1 MSELFIQRPITTT
14 LIMAGIVLFGLIGYR
29 ALPVSDLPN
38 VDYPTIQVTAELPGG
53 SPETMASSVAT
64 PLERQFSTIAGLN
77 VVSST
82 STLGNTQI
90 TLQFDLSRNIDA
102 AAQDVQTAISASS
115 RQLPPGMPSQPTL
128 KKVNPADQP
137 IVYLMVSSPTLPLSK
152 VNEYADTSL
161 AQRLSTISGVAQVLV
176 TGEQKYAV
184 RAQLDPSA
192 LAIRGIGI
200 DDVANALQRGN
211 TNLPVGTLYGI
222 HQNLTVQAN
231 GQLMNAE
238 EYRQL
243 IVAYRNGAPVLL
255 KELGGVIDSV
265 ENNRLA
271 SRYNG
276 QQVVTLTIQRQP
288 GTNTVAVVDAI
299 RNLLPAFRQQLP
311 ASIKLDVLY
320 DRSESIRESVN
331 DVQFSLLLAIAL
343 VVLVIFLFLRNVRAT
358 IIPTLAL
365 PTSIVFTF
373 AVMYLL
379 GFSLDNLSLMA
390 LTLSVGFV
398 VDDAVVMLE
407 NIVRRMEEGEG
418 AREAALKGSREIG
431 FTIIS
436 MTVSLVAVFI
446 PVLFLSGILGRL
458 FREFAITIS
467 VAILVSGF
475 VSLSL
480 TPMLCSRLLKSIR
493 HRATKATVGEG
504 SEDASVSGPTPGSSA
519 GQPGWGGAV
528 REGSSRN
535 EDADETSALPA
546 KRLAWWQKT
555 ERAYD
560 WLVGGYRWTL
570 QIVLE
575 HRALTIL
582 ICGVLFLVTILL
594 FYLIP
599 KGFIPND
606 DTSRIVGYTEAAEGI
621 SFEEMSR
628 HQQQIVDIIRANS
641 NVVGVLST
649 VGQSDVS
656 AASNTGNILILLKPL
671 NQRKQDVEAVIADLR
686 AKLGTIPGMRIYLQ
700 NPPLVQ
706 VGGQVTKSPYQLTL
720 QGPDRNELYADAT
733 ALQQKISKLPQLLDV
748 TSDIQTKNPQL
759 NVDIDR
765 DKASALGITAQ
776 QIEDALNDAYGTKQI
791 STIYATS
798 NEYEVILE
806 VKPEYQQDPSA
817 LGSLYIHSTAG
828 AATSSQTPQIQSAL
842 AQPSPVVVSSAQPP
856 AGQSATTQTA
866 IQGRLVPLGT
876 VATLSRSVGP
886 LLVNHVGQ
894 LSSATISFNLR
905 PGVSLSAAT
914 DEVQD
919 LARQTLP
926 PTITTS
932 FQGTAQ
938 IFQSSLQNLTL
949 LLLVAVMVIYLV
961 LGILY
966 ESFIHPFTIL
976 SGLPSAGLGALLI
989 LLLFGR
995 ELDVYAFVGL
1005 IMLIGIVE
1013 KNAIMMIDFALTA
1026 QREEGKPAEEAIF
1039 QACLIRFRP
1048 IMMTTMAALMGTLPI
1063 ALGWGAGAESRRG
1076 LGLAVVGGLCVSQ
1089 VVTLYLTPVV
1099 YLYFERAQE
1108 WFRRG
1113 KQRGAEPVA
1122 AEM

>member
-14 LIMAGIVLFGLIGYR
+14 LIMAGIVLFGLIGYQS
-29 ALPVSDLPN
+29 LPVSDLPN
-38 VDYPTIQVTAELPGG
+38 VDYPTIQVSAGLPGA

-77 VVSST
+77 TVSST

-102 AAQDVQTAISASS
+102 AAQDVQTAISASA
-115 RQLPPGMPSQPTL
+115 RQLPPGMPNQPTL

-152 VNEYADTSL
+152 INEYADTTL

-184 RAQLDPSA
+184 RVQVDPSA
-192 LAIRGIGI
+192 LATRGIGI
-200 DDVANALQRGN
+200 DDVATALQRGN
-211 TNLPVGTLYGI
+211 TNMPVGTLYGI

-231 GQLMNAE
+231 GQLTNAE

-243 IVAYRNGAPVLL
+243 IVAYRNGAPVTLRD
-255 KELGGVIDSV
+255 LGKVVDSV

-299 RNLLPAFRQQLP
+299 RNLLPSFRQQLP

-331 DVQFSLLLAIAL
+331 DVQFSLLLAIGL

-358 IIPTLAL
+358 FIPTLAL

-373 AVMYLL
+373 AIMYLL

-407 NIVRRMEEGEG
+407 NIVRRMEDGEG
-418 AREAALKGSREIG
+418 AMEAALKGSREIG
-431 FTIIS
+431 FTIVS

-480 TPMLCSRLLKSIR
+480 TPMLCSRILKGFG
-493 HRATKATVGEG
+493 HRKESEPRPVGAG
-504 SEDASVSGPTPGSSA
+504 GQDDAGK
-519 GQPGWGGAV
+519 
-528 REGSSRN
+528 
-535 EDADETSALPA
+535 DARAPAALQHG
-546 KRLAWWQKT
+546 KFWQKT

-570 QIVLE
+570 EIALE
-575 HRALTIL
+575 HRALTL
-582 ICGVLFLVTILL
+582 AICGVLFLVTIGL
-594 FYLIP
+594 FYVIP

-606 DTSRIVGYTEAAEGI
+606 DTSQIVGYTEAAEGI
-621 SFEEMSR
+621 SFTEMSR
-628 HQQQIVDIIRANS
+628 HQEQIVDLIRKDP

-649 VGQSDVS
+649 VGESDIS
-656 AASNTGNILILLKPL
+656 AASNSGNILILLKPVHD
-671 NQRKQDVEAVIADLR
+671 RHKDVEAIIQDLR
-686 AKLGTIPGMRIYLQ
+686 PKLAQVPGMRIYLQ

-720 QGPDRNELYADAT
+720 QGPDRKELYASAEI
-733 ALQQKISKLPQLLDV
+733 LMQKMQALPQLLDV
-748 TSDIQTKNPQL
+748 ASDIQTKNPQL

-765 DKASALGITAQ
+765 DKASAVGVTAQ
-776 QIEDALNDAYGTKQI
+776 QIEDALNDAYGTRQI
-791 STIYATS
+791 STMYATS
-798 NEYEVILE
+798 NEYQVILE
-806 VKPEYQQDPSA
+806 VKPEYQTDPSS
-817 LGSLYIHSTAG
+817 LGQLYIHATAG
-828 AATSSQTPQIQSAL
+828 PATASAVAQVQSVMAA
-842 AQPSPVVVSSAQPP
+842 PSPVMVNSFQAP
-856 AGQSATTQTA
+856 AG
-866 IQGRLVPLGT
+866 
-876 VATLSRSVGP
+876 
-886 LLVNHVGQ
+886 
-894 LSSATISFNLR
+894 
-905 PGVSLSAAT
+905 
-914 DEVQD
+914 
-919 LARQTLP
+919 
-926 PTITTS
+926 
-932 FQGTAQ
+932 
-938 IFQSSLQNLTL
+938 LT
-949 LLLVAVMVIYLV
+949 
-961 LGILY
+961 
-966 ESFIHPFTIL
+966 
-976 SGLPSAGLGALLI
+976 
-989 LLLFGR
+989 
-995 ELDVYAFVGL
+995 
-1005 IMLIGIVE
+1005 
-1013 KNAIMMIDFALTA
+1013 
-1026 QREEGKPAEEAIF
+1026 
-1039 QACLIRFRP
+1039 
-1048 IMMTTMAALMGTLPI
+1048 
-1063 ALGWGAGAESRRG
+1063 
-1076 LGLAVVGGLCVSQ
+1076 
-1089 VVTLYLTPVV
+1089 
-1099 YLYFERAQE
+1099 
-1108 WFRRG
+1108 
-1113 KQRGAEPVA
+1113 
-1122 AEM
+1122 

>member
-14 LIMAGIVLFGLIGYR
+14 LIMAGIVLFGFIGYR
-29 ALPVSDLPN
+29 SLPVSDLPN
-38 VDYPTIQVTAELPGG
+38 VDYPTIQVSAGLPGA

-77 VVSST
+77 TVSST

-102 AAQDVQTAISASS
+102 AAQDVQTAISASA

-152 VNEYADTSL
+152 VNEFADTSL

-192 LAIRGIGI
+192 LASRGIGI
-200 DDVANALQRGN
+200 DDVATALQRGN

-231 GQLMNAE
+231 GQLMDAE
-238 EYRQL
+238 SYRQL
-243 IVAYRNGAPVLL
+243 IIAYRNGAPVTLRD
-255 KELGGVIDSV
+255 LGDVIDSV

-407 NIVRRMEEGEG
+407 NIVRRMEDGEG
-418 AREAALKGSREIG
+418 AMEAALKGSREIG
-431 FTIIS
+431 FTIVS

-446 PVLFLSGILGRL
+446 PVLFLGGILGRL
-458 FREFAITIS
+458 FREFAVTIS

-480 TPMLCSRLLKSIR
+480 TPMLCSRILKTFSGHR
-493 HRATKATVGEG
+493 HDHGREPLSTAQ
-504 SEDASVSGPTPGSSA
+504 TPG
-519 GQPGWGGAV
+519 GNPTV
-528 REGSSRN
+528 REGAEES
-535 EDADETSALPA
+535 DAHPDRIEPPKGT
-546 KRLAWWQKT
+546 WWQKT
-555 ERAYD
+555 EHAYE

-570 QIVLE
+570 QLALE

-582 ICGVLFLVTILL
+582 ICGVLFVITIFF
-594 FYLIP
+594 FYIIP

-606 DTSRIVGYTEAAEGI
+606 DTSRIIGYTEAAEGI
-621 SFEEMSR
+621 SFDEMSR
-628 HQQQIVDIIRANS
+628 HQQQIVDIVRANP
-641 NVVGVLST
+641 NVSGVLST
-649 VGQSDVS
+649 VGESDIS

-671 NQRKQDVEAVIADLR
+671 SQRQQGVETIIEALR
-686 AKLGTIPGMRIYLQ
+686 PKLANVPGMRIYLQ

-720 QGPDRNELYADAT
+720 QGPDRNELYRNAEV
-733 ALQQKISKLPQLLDV
+733 LERKIAALPQLLDV
-748 TSDIQTKNPQL
+748 ASDIQIKNPQL

-776 QIEDALNDAYGTKQI
+776 QIEDALNSAYGTRQI

-798 NEYEVILE
+798 NEYQVILE
-806 VKPEYQQDPSA
+806 VKPEYQQDPEA
-817 LGSLYIHSTAG
+817 LGRLYIHATPSAAG
-828 AATSSQTPQIQSAL
+828 SSPTLAQTLVAQPGSAL
-842 AQPSPVVVSSAQPP
+842 AQPSLGIVTPTQALTGVTTASGPGTTTSAQ
-856 AGQSATTQTA
+856 T
-866 IQGRLVPLGT
+866 RLVPLST

-886 LLVNHVGQ
+886 LLVNHLGQ
-894 LSSATISFNLR
+894 LASATISFNLR
-905 PGVSLSAAT
+905 PGVSLSDAT
-914 DEVQD
+914 DKVQE
-919 LARQTLP
+919 LAKQTLP
-926 PTITTS
+926 GSITTS
-932 FQGTAQ
+932 LQGTAQ

-976 SGLPSAGLGALLI
+976 SGLPSAGLGALLT
-989 LLLFGR
+989 LLIFGR

-1026 QREEGKPAEEAIF
+1026 QREDGKPAEEAIF

-1063 ALGWGAGAESRRG
+1063 ALGWGAGAASRRG

-1099 YLYFERAQE
+1099 YLYFERLQD
-1108 WFRRG
+1108 WFRRRREERDEG
-1113 KQRGAEPVA
+1113 TSTVPA
-1122 AEM
+1122 

>member
-14 LIMAGIVLFGLIGYR
+14 LIMAGIVLFGFIGYR

-38 VDYPTIQVTAELPGG
+38 VDYPTIQVTAQLPGG

-77 VVSST
+77 TVSST

-102 AAQDVQTAISASS
+102 AAQDVQTAISASA

-137 IVYLMVSSPTLPLSK
+137 IVYLTVSSQTLPLAK

-192 LAIRGIGI
+192 LASRGIGI
-200 DDVANALQRGN
+200 DDVANALQSGN

-255 KELGGVIDSV
+255 SELGDVVDSV

-276 QQVVTLTIQRQP
+276 QQVVTLTVQRQP

-373 AVMYLL
+373 AVMYML

-418 AREAALKGSREIG
+418 AMEAALKGSREIG

-467 VAILVSGF
+467 VAILISGF

-480 TPMLCSRLLKSIR
+480 TPMLCSRLLKAVGV
-493 HRATKATVGEG
+493 HRD
-504 SEDASVSGPTPGSSA
+504 EDSA
-519 GQPGWGGAV
+519 GHPVQ
-528 REGSSRN
+528 EG
-535 EDADETSALPA
+535 PA
-546 KRLAWWQKT
+546 HRHWWQKS
-555 ERAYD
+555 ERVYE

-570 QIVLE
+570 QRVLE
-575 HRALTIL
+575 HRALTML
-582 ICGVLFLVTILL
+582 ICGVLFAVTIVF
-594 FYLIP
+594 FYVIP

-606 DTSRIVGYTEAAEGI
+606 DISQIVGYTEAAEGI
-621 SFEEMSR
+621 SFQEMSR
-628 HQQQIVDIIRANS
+628 HQQQLVDIIRANP
-641 NVVGVLST
+641 NVSGVLST

-656 AASNTGNILILLKPL
+656 AASNSGNILILLKPL
-671 NQRKQDVEAVIADLR
+671 SQRKKDVDTIIEDLR
-686 AKLGTIPGMRIYLQ
+686 PKLSAVPGMRIFLQ

-720 QGPDRNELYADAT
+720 QGPDRNELYTNAA
-733 ALQQKISKLPQLLDV
+733 ALQAKIAALPQLLDV
-748 TSDIQTKNPQL
+748 TSDIQIKNPQL

-765 DKASALGITAQ
+765 DKASTVGITAQ
-776 QIEDALNDAYGTKQI
+776 QVEDALNDAYGTRQI

-806 VKPEYQQDPSA
+806 VKPEYQQDPAA
-817 LGSLYIHSTAG
+817 LGQLYIHAAPSATGLKCNAGPVGSGPACISPGPAFGRLRVISANAGRPGNSSSTNSRAPG
-828 AATSSQTPQIQSAL
+828 SLEHRRHAL
-842 AQPSPVVVSSAQPP
+842 AKRR
-856 AGQSATTQTA
+856 T
-866 IQGRLVPLGT
+866 
-876 VATLSRSVGP
+876 SVG
-886 LLVNHVGQ
+886 
-894 LSSATISFNLR
+894 
-905 PGVSLSAAT
+905 
-914 DEVQD
+914 
-919 LARQTLP
+919 
-926 PTITTS
+926 
-932 FQGTAQ
+932 
-938 IFQSSLQNLTL
+938 
-949 LLLVAVMVIYLV
+949 
-961 LGILY
+961 
-966 ESFIHPFTIL
+966 
-976 SGLPSAGLGALLI
+976 
-989 LLLFGR
+989 
-995 ELDVYAFVGL
+995 
-1005 IMLIGIVE
+1005 
-1013 KNAIMMIDFALTA
+1013 
-1026 QREEGKPAEEAIF
+1026 
-1039 QACLIRFRP
+1039 
-1048 IMMTTMAALMGTLPI
+1048 
-1063 ALGWGAGAESRRG
+1063 
-1076 LGLAVVGGLCVSQ
+1076 
-1089 VVTLYLTPVV
+1089 
-1099 YLYFERAQE
+1099 
-1108 WFRRG
+1108 
-1113 KQRGAEPVA
+1113 
-1122 AEM
+1122 

>member
-14 LIMAGIVLFGLIGYR
+14 LIMTGIVLFGLIGYR
-29 ALPVSDLPN
+29 SLPVSDLPN
-38 VDYPTIQVTAELPGG
+38 VDYPTIQVTAELPGA

-77 VVSST
+77 TVSST
-82 STLGNTQI
+82 STLGNTQV

-102 AAQDVQTAISASS
+102 AAQDVQTAIAAST

-137 IVYLMVSSPTLPLSK
+137 IVYLMVSSPTLPLSQ
-152 VNEYADTSL
+152 VNEFADTSL

-192 LAIRGIGI
+192 LASRGIGI
-200 DDVANALQRGN
+200 DDVATALERGN
-211 TNLPVGTLYGI
+211 TNMPVGTLYGV

-231 GQLMNAE
+231 GQLMDAE
-238 EYRQL
+238 SYRQL

-255 KELGGVIDSV
+255 RDLGDVIDSV

-299 RNLLPAFRQQLP
+299 RNLLPTFRQQLP

-331 DVQFSLLLAIAL
+331 DVQFSLLLAIGL

-418 AREAALKGSREIG
+418 AMEAALKGSREIG

-446 PVLFLSGILGRL
+446 PVLFLGGILGRL

-480 TPMLCSRLLKSIR
+480 TPMLCSRLLKVVRGHRHDLVPNEEGIR
-493 HRATKATVGEG
+493 SPTVTEG
-504 SEDASVSGPTPGSSA
+504 SLPEHED
-519 GQPGWGGAV
+519 
-528 REGSSRN
+528 RI
-535 EDADETSALPA
+535 PA
-546 KRLAWWQKT
+546 PKGAWWQKT
-555 ERAYD
+555 EQAYE

-570 QIVLE
+570 QVVLE
-575 HRALTIL
+575 HRALTMV
-582 ICGVLFLVTILL
+582 ICGILFAITVGL

-606 DTSRIVGYTEAAEGI
+606 DTSQIVGYTEAAEGI

-628 HQQQIVDIIRANS
+628 HQQQMVDIIRGNP
-641 NVVGVLST
+641 NVSGVLST
-649 VGQSDVS
+649 VGESDVS

-671 NQRKQDVEAVIADLR
+671 SQRRQGVDEVIDDLR
-686 AKLGTIPGMRIYLQ
+686 PRLSSVPGMRIYLQ

-720 QGPDRNELYADAT
+720 QGPDRNELYRNAQI
-733 ALQQKISKLPQLLDV
+733 LQQKIAALPQLLDV
-748 TSDIQTKNPQL
+748 TSDIQIKNPQL
-759 NVDIDR
+759 NVQIDR
-765 DKASALGITAQ
+765 DKASALGVTVQ
-776 QIEDALNDAYGTKQI
+776 QIEDALNSAYGTRQI

-798 NEYEVILE
+798 NEYQVILE

-817 LGSLYIHSTAG
+817 LGRLYIHSTPTAPG
-828 AATSSQTPQIQSAL
+828 SSPTLAQAILTQPVSAL
-842 AQPSPVVVSSAQPP
+842 AQPSSGPVTSTQLPTGVTATGQTTATSS
-856 AGQSATTQTA
+856 QT
-866 IQGRLVPLGT
+866 RLIPLST

-886 LLVNHVGQ
+886 LLVNHLGQ
-894 LSSATISFNLR
+894 LPSATISFNLH
-905 PGVSLSAAT
+905 PGVSLSDAT
-914 DEVQD
+914 EKVQK
-919 LARQTLP
+919 LAQQTLP
-926 PTITTS
+926 GSITIG

-938 IFQSSLQNLTL
+938 IFESSLQNLTL

-976 SGLPSAGLGALLI
+976 SGLPSAGLGALLT

-1013 KNAIMMIDFALTA
+1013 KNAIMMIDFALTS
-1026 QREEGKPAEEAIF
+1026 QREEGRPAEEAIF

-1099 YLYFERAQE
+1099 YLYFEKAQE
-1108 WFRRG
+1108 WLRR
-1113 KQRGAEPVA
+1113 RRRTSEEPAVA
-1122 AEM
+1122 

>member
-14 LIMAGIVLFGLIGYR
+14 LIMAGIVLFGLIGYQS
-29 ALPVSDLPN
+29 LPVSDLPN
-38 VDYPTIQVTAELPGG
+38 VDYPTIQVSAGLPGA

-77 VVSST
+77 TVSST

-102 AAQDVQTAISASS
+102 AAQDVQTAISASA
-115 RQLPPGMPSQPTL
+115 RQLPPGMPNQPTL

-192 LAIRGIGI
+192 LASRGIGI
-200 DDVANALQRGN
+200 DDVATALQRGN

-231 GQLMNAE
+231 GQLMDAE
-238 EYRQL
+238 SYRQL
-243 IVAYRNGAPVLL
+243 IIAYRNGAPVLL
-255 KELGGVIDSV
+255 RDLGDVIDSV

-331 DVQFSLLLAIAL
+331 DVQFSLLLAIGL

-407 NIVRRMEEGEG
+407 NIVRRMEDGEG
-418 AREAALKGSREIG
+418 AMEAALKGSREIG
-431 FTIIS
+431 FTIVS

-446 PVLFLSGILGRL
+446 PVLFLGGILGRL
-458 FREFAITIS
+458 FREFAVTIS

-480 TPMLCSRLLKSIR
+480 TPMLCSRILKTFSGHRHDHGREPLLAGDVSSP
-493 HRATKATVGEG
+493 TVTEG
-504 SEDASVSGPTPGSSA
+504 SREDRIEPPKG
-519 GQPGWGGAV
+519 
-528 REGSSRN
+528 
-535 EDADETSALPA
+535 
-546 KRLAWWQKT
+546 AWWQKT
-555 ERAYD
+555 EHAYE

-570 QIVLE
+570 QLALE

-582 ICGVLFLVTILL
+582 ICGVLFVITVFF
-594 FYLIP
+594 FYVIP

-606 DTSRIVGYTEAAEGI
+606 DTSRIIGYTEAAEGI
-621 SFEEMSR
+621 SFDEMSR
-628 HQQQIVDIIRANS
+628 HQQQIVDIVRANP
-641 NVVGVLST
+641 NVSGVLST
-649 VGQSDVS
+649 VGESDIS
-656 AASNTGNILILLKPL
+656 AASNTGNILIILKPL
-671 NQRKQDVEAVIADLR
+671 SQRRQGVETIIEDLR
-686 AKLGTIPGMRIYLQ
+686 PKLANVPGMRIYLQ

-720 QGPDRNELYADAT
+720 QGPDRNELYRNAEV
-733 ALQQKISKLPQLLDV
+733 LEQKIAALPQLLDV
-748 TSDIQTKNPQL
+748 ASDIQIKNPQL

-765 DKASALGITAQ
+765 DKASTLGITAQ
-776 QIEDALNDAYGTKQI
+776 QIEDALNSAYGTRQI

-798 NEYEVILE
+798 NEYQVILE
-806 VKPEYQQDPSA
+806 VKPEYQQDPDA
-817 LGSLYIHSTAG
+817 LGRLYIHATPSAAG
-828 AATSSQTPQIQSAL
+828 SSPTLAQTVVAQPGSAL
-842 AQPSPVVVSSAQPP
+842 AQSSSATATSTQ
-856 AGQSATTQTA
+856 ALTGVTTATTQATGTST
-866 IQGRLVPLGT
+866 QTRLVPLST

-886 LLVNHVGQ
+886 LLVNHLGQ
-894 LSSATISFNLR
+894 LASATISFNLR
-905 PGVSLSAAT
+905 PGVSLSDAT
-914 DEVQD
+914 DKVQE
-919 LARQTLP
+919 LAKQTLP
-926 PTITTS
+926 GSITTS
-932 FQGTAQ
+932 LQGTAQ

-976 SGLPSAGLGALLI
+976 SGLPSAGLGALLT
-989 LLLFGR
+989 LLIFGR

-1063 ALGWGAGAESRRG
+1063 ALGWGAGAASRRG

-1099 YLYFERAQE
+1099 YLYFERMQD
-1108 WFRRG
+1108 WFRRRREERDEG
-1113 KQRGAEPVA
+1113 TSTVPA
-1122 AEM
+1122 

>member
-14 LIMAGIVLFGLIGYR
+14 LIMAGIVLFGFIGYR

-38 VDYPTIQVTAELPGG
+38 VDYPTIQVTAELPGA

-77 VVSST
+77 TVSST
-82 STLGNTQI
+82 STLGNTQV
-90 TLQFDLSRNIDA
+90 TLQFDLTRNIDA
-102 AAQDVQTAISASS
+102 AAQDVQTAIAQSS
-115 RQLPPGMPSQPTL
+115 RQLPTGMPNQPTL

-152 VNEYADTSL
+152 INEYADTTL

-184 RAQLDPSA
+184 RVQVDPSA
-192 LAIRGIGI
+192 LAAKGIGI
-200 DDVANALQRGN
+200 DDVATALQRGN

-231 GQLMNAE
+231 GQLTNAE

-243 IVAYRNGAPVLL
+243 IVAYRNGAPVTLRD
-255 KELGGVIDSV
+255 LGDVVDSV
-265 ENNRLA
+265 ENSRLA
-271 SRYNG
+271 TRYNG

-331 DVQFSLLLAIAL
+331 DVQFSLLLAIGL

-358 IIPTLAL
+358 FIPTLAL

-373 AVMYLL
+373 AIMYLL

-418 AREAALKGSREIG
+418 AMEAALKGSREIG
-431 FTIIS
+431 FTIVS

-480 TPMLCSRLLKSIR
+480 TPMLCSRILKSFAHRKKSEPPAVAGGPVDDEDTGRNAGGPEAGTPALER
-493 HRATKATVGEG
+493 HGKFWEI
-504 SEDASVSGPTPGSSA
+504 
-519 GQPGWGGAV
+519 
-528 REGSSRN
+528 
-535 EDADETSALPA
+535 
-546 KRLAWWQKT
+546 T
-555 ERAYD
+555 ERGYD

-570 QIVLE
+570 RIALDYS
-575 HRALTIL
+575 ALTL
-582 ICGVLFLVTILL
+582 AICGVLFLVTIGL
-594 FYLIP
+594 FYIIP

-606 DTSRIVGYTEAAEGI
+606 DTAQIVGYTEAAEGI
-621 SFEEMSR
+621 SFNEMSR
-628 HQQQIVDIIRANS
+628 HQEQIVDLIRKDP

-649 VGQSDVS
+649 VGESDIS
-656 AASNTGNILILLKPL
+656 AASNTGNVLILLKPV
-671 NQRKQDVEAVIADLR
+671 NQRKKDVEAIIDDLR
-686 AKLGTIPGMRIYLQ
+686 PRLAQVPGMRIYLQ

-720 QGPDRNELYADAT
+720 QGPDRDELYANANV
-733 ALQQKISKLPQLLDV
+733 LQQKMAVLPQLLDV
-748 TSDIQTKNPQL
+748 TSDIQIRNPQL

-765 DKASALGITAQ
+765 DKASAVGVTAQ
-776 QIEDALNDAYGTKQI
+776 QIEDALNDAYGTRQI

-798 NEYEVILE
+798 NEYQVILE

-817 LGSLYIHSTAG
+817 LGQLYIHSTAT
-828 AATSSQTPQIQSAL
+828 ATTASQVAQVQSAM
-842 AQPSPVVVSSAQPP
+842 AQPSPTIVNSTQVP
-856 AGQSATTQTA
+856 AGLTAPGVTTT
-866 IQGRLVPLGT
+866 GRLVPLST
-876 VATLSRSVGP
+876 VATFSRGIGP
-886 LLVNHVGQ
+886 LLVNHLSQ
-894 LSSATISFNLR
+894 LPSATISFNLR
-905 PGVSLSAAT
+905 DGVSLSAAT
-914 DEVQD
+914 DQVQA
-919 LARQTLP
+919 LAKKTLP
-926 PTITTS
+926 GTITTS

-949 LLLVAVMVIYLV
+949 LMLVAVLVIYLV

-976 SGLPSAGLGALLI
+976 SGLPSAGLGALLT
-989 LLLFGR
+989 LLVFGR

-1013 KNAIMMIDFALTA
+1013 KNAIMMIDFALTS

-1063 ALGWGAGAESRRG
+1063 ALGWGAGAASRRG
-1076 LGLAVVGGLCVSQ
+1076 LGLAVVGGLMVSQ

-1099 YLYFERAQE
+1099 YLYFERMQE
-1108 WFRRG
+1108 WFARR
-1113 KQRGAEPVA
+1113 RRREPAVA
-1122 AEM
+1122 

>member
-14 LIMAGIVLFGLIGYR
+14 LIMAGIVLFGFIGYR

-38 VDYPTIQVTAELPGG
+38 VDYPTIQVTAQLPGG

-77 VVSST
+77 TVSST

-102 AAQDVQTAISASS
+102 AAQDVQTAISASA

-152 VNEYADTSL
+152 INEYADTSL

-184 RAQLDPSA
+184 RVQVDPSA
-192 LAIRGIGI
+192 LASRAIGI

-231 GQLMNAE
+231 GQLTNAE

-243 IVAYRNGAPVLL
+243 IVAYRNGAPVMLRD
-255 KELGGVIDSV
+255 LGDVVDSV

-299 RNLLPAFRQQLP
+299 RNLLPSFRQQLP

-331 DVQFSLLLAIAL
+331 DVQFSLLLAIGL

-407 NIVRRMEEGEG
+407 NIVRRMENGEG
-418 AREAALKGSREIG
+418 AMEAALKGSREIG

-467 VAILVSGF
+467 VAILISGF

-480 TPMLCSRLLKSIR
+480 TPMLCSRLLKAVG
-493 HRATKATVGEG
+493 HRRD
-504 SEDASVSGPTPGSSA
+504 EDHGSS
-519 GQPGWGGAV
+519 PTV
-528 REGSSRN
+528 REGASVRSPTVR
-535 EDADETSALPA
+535 EGPLDKDADGTSALPA
-546 KRLAWWQKT
+546 ARARWWQKT
-555 ERAYD
+555 ERAYE
-560 WLVGGYRWTL
+560 WLVGSYRWTL
-570 QIVLE
+570 QLVLE
-575 HRALTIL
+575 HRGLTIL
-582 ICGVLFLVTILL
+582 ICGILFVITIGL
-594 FYLIP
+594 FYVIP

-621 SFEEMSR
+621 SFAEMSR
-628 HQQQIVDIIRANS
+628 HQEQLVDLIRTDP

-656 AASNTGNILILLKPL
+656 AASNSGNILILLKPIS
-671 NQRKQDVEAVIADLR
+671 QRRKDVDTIIEDLR
-686 AKLGTIPGMRIYLQ
+686 PKLATVPGMRIYLQ

-720 QGPDRNELYADAT
+720 QGPDRNELYTSADALLRKM
-733 ALQQKISKLPQLLDV
+733 AALPQLLDV
-748 TSDIQTKNPQL
+748 TSDIQIKNPQL

-765 DKASALGITAQ
+765 DKASALGVTAQ
-776 QIEDALNDAYGTKQI
+776 QIEDALNDAYGTRQI

-798 NEYEVILE
+798 NEYEVIME

-817 LGSLYIHSTAG
+817 LGRLYIHSTTPAP
-828 AATSSQTPQIQSAL
+828 AANQSTQSAL
-842 AQPSPVVVSSAQPP
+842 IQSTPQVVSSTQTP
-856 AGQSATTQTA
+856 AGQPAASQSTQT
-866 IQGRLVPLGT
+866 RLIPLST

-886 LLVNHVGQ
+886 LLVNHLSQ
-894 LSSATISFNLR
+894 LPSATISFNLK
-905 PGVSLSAAT
+905 PGVSLSSAT
-914 DEVQD
+914 DEVQTIVK
-919 LARQTLP
+919 QTLP

-949 LLLVAVMVIYLV
+949 LLLVAVLVIYLV

-976 SGLPSAGLGALLI
+976 SGLPSAGLGALLT

-1013 KNAIMMIDFALTA
+1013 KNAIMMIDFALTR

-1099 YLYFERAQE
+1099 YLYFEQMQE
-1108 WFRRG
+1108 WFKRRRRSE
-1113 KQRGAEPVA
+1113 QPAVA
-1122 AEM
+1122 

>member
-14 LIMAGIVLFGLIGYR
+14 LIMFGIVLFGIIGYR

-38 VDYPTIQVTAELPGG
+38 VDYPTIQVTAELPGA

-77 VVSST
+77 TVSST
-82 STLGNTQI
+82 STLGNTSV

-102 AAQDVQTAISASS
+102 AAQDVQTAIAQSS
-115 RQLPPGMPSQPTL
+115 RQLPPGMPNQPTL

-152 VNEYADTSL
+152 VNEYADTTL

-184 RAQLDPSA
+184 RVQVDPSA
-192 LAIRGIGI
+192 LAVKGIGI
-200 DDVANALQRGN
+200 DDVATALQRGN

-231 GQLMNAE
+231 GQLTNAE

-243 IVAYRNGAPVLL
+243 IVAYRNGAPVTLRN
-255 KELGGVIDSV
+255 LGDVVDSV
-265 ENNRLA
+265 ENSRLA
-271 SRYNG
+271 TRYNG

-331 DVQFSLLLAIAL
+331 DVQFSLLLAIGL
-343 VVLVIFLFLRNVRAT
+343 VVLVIFLFLRNARAT
-358 IIPTLAL
+358 FIPTLAL

-373 AVMYLL
+373 AIMYLL

-418 AREAALKGSREIG
+418 AMEAALKGSREIG
-431 FTIIS
+431 FTIVS

-480 TPMLCSRLLKSIR
+480 TPMLCSRILKSFS
-493 HRATKATVGEG
+493 HRRKDDDGESTG
-504 SEDASVSGPTPGSSA
+504 RDAGGPQAETSTPADRKTSA
-519 GQPGWGGAV
+519 GDPAP
-528 REGSSRN
+528 
-535 EDADETSALPA
+535 ALQHG
-546 KRLAWWQKT
+546 KLWQAT
-555 ERAYD
+555 ERGYD

-570 QIVLE
+570 QIALE
-575 HRALTIL
+575 HRALTLL
-582 ICGVLFLVTILL
+582 ICGVLFLITIAL
-594 FYLIP
+594 FYIIP

-606 DTSRIVGYTEAAEGI
+606 DTAQIVGYTEAAEGI
-621 SFEEMSR
+621 SFGEMSR
-628 HQQQIVDIIRANS
+628 HQEQIVDLIRKDP
-641 NVVGVLST
+641 NVIGVLST
-649 VGQSDVS
+649 VGESDIS

-671 NQRKQDVEAVIADLR
+671 HDRKKDVDSIIDDLR
-686 AKLGTIPGMRIYLQ
+686 PKLASVPGVRIYLQ

-720 QGPDRNELYADAT
+720 QGPDRDELYAKANV
-733 ALQQKISKLPQLLDV
+733 LMSKMAAMPQLLDV

-759 NVDIDR
+759 NVNIDR
-765 DKASALGITAQ
+765 DKAAAVGVTAQ
-776 QIEDALNDAYGTKQI
+776 QIEDALNNAYGTRQI
-791 STIYATS
+791 STIYATT
-798 NEYEVILE
+798 NEYQVILE

-817 LGSLYIHSTAG
+817 LGHLYIHSTA
-828 AATSSQTPQIQSAL
+828 APSTSSQVAQVQSTL
-842 AQPSPVVVSSAQPP
+842 AQPPSTMVNSAQTPVGLTAP
-856 AGQSATTQTA
+856 GQTTT
-866 IQGRLVPLGT
+866 GRLVPLST
-876 VATLSRSVGP
+876 VATFSRGIGP
-886 LLVNHVGQ
+886 LLVNHLSQ
-894 LSSATISFNLR
+894 LPSATISFNLHE
-905 PGVSLSAAT
+905 GVSLSAAT
-914 DEVQD
+914 DEVQA
-919 LARQTLP
+919 LAKKNLP
-926 PTITTS
+926 GTITTS

-949 LLLVAVMVIYLV
+949 LMLVAVLVIYLV

-976 SGLPSAGLGALLI
+976 SGLPSAGLGALLT
-989 LLLFGR
+989 LLVFGR

-1013 KNAIMMIDFALTA
+1013 KNAIMMIDFALTS

-1063 ALGWGAGAESRRG
+1063 ALGWGAGAASRRG

-1099 YLYFERAQE
+1099 YLYFEHAQE
-1108 WFRRG
+1108 WVARRRR
-1113 KQRGAEPVA
+1113 QRNPAVA
-1122 AEM
+1122 

>member
-1 MSELFIQRPITTT
+1 
-14 LIMAGIVLFGLIGYR
+14 V
-29 ALPVSDLPN
+29 
-38 VDYPTIQVTAELPGG
+38 QV
-53 SPETMASSVAT
+53 
-64 PLERQFSTIAGLN
+64 
-77 VVSST
+77 
-82 STLGNTQI
+82 
-90 TLQFDLSRNIDA
+90 
-102 AAQDVQTAISASS
+102 
-115 RQLPPGMPSQPTL
+115 
-128 KKVNPADQP
+128 
-137 IVYLMVSSPTLPLSK
+137 
-152 VNEYADTSL
+152 
-161 AQRLSTISGVAQVLV
+161 
-176 TGEQKYAV
+176 
-184 RAQLDPSA
+184 DPSA
-192 LAIRGIGI
+192 LASRAIGI

-231 GQLMNAE
+231 GQLTNAE
-238 EYRQL
+238 AYRQL
-243 IVAYRNGAPVLL
+243 IVAYRNGAPVMLRD
-255 KELGGVIDSV
+255 LGNVIDSV

-276 QQVVTLTIQRQP
+276 QQVVTLTVQRQP

-299 RNLLPAFRQQLP
+299 RNLLPSFRQQLP

-407 NIVRRMEEGEG
+407 NIVRRMEDGEG
-418 AREAALKGSREIG
+418 AMEAALKGSREIG

-467 VAILVSGF
+467 VAILISGF

-480 TPMLCSRLLKSIR
+480 TPMLCSRLLKAIGG
-493 HRATKATVGEG
+493 HRREGDRDAGPIVGEG
-504 SEDASVSGPTPGSSA
+504 SEDASVSSPT
-519 GQPGWGGAV
+519 V
-528 REGSSRN
+528 REGPLDKN
-535 EDADETSALPA
+535 ADETSAVA
-546 KRLAWWQKT
+546 AARGKWWQKT
-555 ERAYD
+555 ERAYE

-570 QIVLE
+570 QVALE
-575 HRALTIL
+575 HRGLTIL
-582 ICGVLFLVTILL
+582 ICGILFLVTIGL
-594 FYLIP
+594 FYVIP

-621 SFEEMSR
+621 SFAEMSR
-628 HQQQIVDIIRANS
+628 HQEQLVDLIRTDP

-656 AASNTGNILILLKPL
+656 AASNSGNILILLKPIS
-671 NQRKQDVEAVIADLR
+671 QRKKDVDTIIEDLR
-686 AKLGTIPGMRIYLQ
+686 PKLATVPGMRIFLQ

-720 QGPDRNELYADAT
+720 QGPDRNELYASAEILLRKM
-733 ALQQKISKLPQLLDV
+733 AALPQLLDV
-748 TSDIQTKNPQL
+748 TSDIQIKNPQL

-765 DKASALGITAQ
+765 DKASALGVTAQ
-776 QIEDALNDAYGTKQI
+776 QIEDALNDAYGTRQI

-798 NEYEVILE
+798 NEYEVIME
-806 VKPEYQQDPSA
+806 VKPEYQQDASA
-817 LGSLYIHSTAG
+817 LGRLYIHATAPAPSASQSAQQQSTLVQ
-828 AATSSQTPQIQSAL
+828 STPQ
-842 AQPSPVVVSSAQPP
+842 VVSSSQAP
-856 AGQSATTQTA
+856 AGQPSSGPST
-866 IQGRLVPLGT
+866 QGRLIPLST
-876 VATLSRSVGP
+876 VATLSRSIGP
-886 LLVNHVGQ
+886 LLVNHLSQ
-894 LSSATISFNLR
+894 LPSATISFNLR

-914 DEVQD
+914 DQVQS
-919 LARQTLP
+919 LVKQTLP

-949 LLLVAVMVIYLV
+949 LLLVAVLVIYLV

-976 SGLPSAGLGALLI
+976 SGLPSAGLGALLT
-989 LLLFGR
+989 LLIFGR

-1026 QREEGKPAEEAIF
+1026 QREQEKPAEEAIF

-1099 YLYFERAQE
+1099 YLYFERMQE
-1108 WFRRG
+1108 WVKRRRRSE
-1113 KQRGAEPVA
+1113 QPAVA
-1122 AEM
+1122 